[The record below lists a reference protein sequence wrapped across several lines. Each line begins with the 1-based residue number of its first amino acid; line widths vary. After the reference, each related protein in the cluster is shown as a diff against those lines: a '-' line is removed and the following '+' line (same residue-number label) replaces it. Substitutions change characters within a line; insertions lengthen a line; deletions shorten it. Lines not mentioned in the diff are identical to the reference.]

1 MSSKGSAEAD
11 CCKMACS
18 EKAVCV
24 QADVL
29 GREVMAQMK
38 AAAGD
43 EAYLQALVQ
52 AKQHATALRR
62 LRRKQ
67 QASEVSGG
75 CQLCHPHCTASL
87 STAKIWALLLV
98 YIPSRLSLY
107 EACHSAQS
115 PHKLSKWVCMSSQ
128 IKSGF

>member
-1 MSSKGSAEAD
+1 MICEEAELLRKPSAVTWLLLTRYHCA
-11 CCKMACS
+11 
-18 EKAVCV
+18 

-29 GREVMAQMK
+29 GREVMAQLK

-67 QASEVSGG
+67 QASEVCEFSSVIHAALQA
-75 CQLCHPHCTASL
+75 QLQL
-87 STAKIWALLLV
+87 IIRIW
-98 YIPSRLSLY
+98 PS
-107 EACHSAQS
+107 C
-115 PHKLSKWVCMSSQ
+115 
-128 IKSGF
+128 